1 MGLLLNEDRSFDLN
15 NSYLVLYSIGTIS
28 LLYLTNKFD
37 FDDLIPVLMY
47 FLIFILTLSIFE
59 LFISTTRVYM
69 KLLNIKFLLP
79 YSSRHFTK
87 LPSAT

>member
-47 FLIFILTLSIFE
+47 FLIFILTLSIFG
-59 LFISTTRVYM
+59 IVYF
-69 KLLNIKFLLP
+69 N
-79 YSSRHFTK
+79 YEFT
-87 LPSAT
+87 